1 MELRYKFNSFIVKT
15 MLLTKIAFIA
25 HTQKNLCLIILSKYV
40 DNHFSEFVVLL
51 YCWLCIFQLNNHR
64 EFVHKYM
71 MDVIYNAAGSRLH
84 LLIVN
89 HNKTQL

>member
-1 MELRYKFNSFIVKT
+1 
-15 MLLTKIAFIA
+15 
-25 HTQKNLCLIILSKYV
+25 V
-40 DNHFSEFVVLL
+40 DNHFSEFAVLL
-51 YCWLCIFQLNNHR
+51 YRWLCIFQLNSYR

-71 MDVIYNAAGSRLH
+71 MDVIYNAAGRRLH

>member
-1 MELRYKFNSFIVKT
+1 
-15 MLLTKIAFIA
+15 
-25 HTQKNLCLIILSKYV
+25 V
-40 DNHFSEFVVLL
+40 DNHFREFVVLL
-51 YCWLCIFQLNNHR
+51 YRWLCIFQLNNHR